1 MRGWIPIG
9 APMKGIREWPAYC
22 RSIDSGPSSA
32 SAGYVMTLIVP
43 PCQVG
48 QTGPSAPATGPS
60 QLAHLT
66 AIGPEA
72 HPRVSEGGIVHRRRD
87 LFRVAPRS
95 QRVEVVVHRGESFVE
110 RFAPTAA
117 PRPVLHHTGRSG
129 PGRAGQDRPQSTART
144 THPDQGR

>member
-1 MRGWIPIG
+1 
-9 APMKGIREWPAYC
+9 MKAIRKSPSYC
-22 RSIDSGPSSA
+22 QSSDSGPSSA
-32 SAGYVMTLIVP
+32 SAWYVMTLIVP

-87 LFRVAPRS
+87 LFRVARRS
-95 QRVEVVVHRGESFVE
+95 KRVEVVVDRGESFVE
-110 RFAPTAA
+110 RCDPTADQ
-117 PRPVLHHTGRSG
+117 RHV
-129 PGRAGQDRPQSTART
+129 DRQSTRLNSS
-144 THPDQGR
+144 H